1 MASRWGRISDGIRIG
16 PQMLGGLGRRA
27 RPRPLGVASGRWMA
41 VGPIW
46 IRLGSPSS
54 WPGEDDA
61 ARMIKPVEP

>member
-16 PQMLGGLGRRA
+16 PQMLGGLGL
-27 RPRPLGVASGRWMA
+27 RPRPLGAASGRWMA

>member
-1 MASRWGRISDGIRIG
+1 MASKWGRISDGIRFG
-16 PQMLGGLGRRA
+16 PQMLGGLGLRS
-27 RPRPLGVASGRWMA
+27 RPYGAAPGSRWMA

-61 ARMIKPVEP
+61 AKMIKPVEP

>member
-1 MASRWGRISDGIRIG
+1 
-16 PQMLGGLGRRA
+16 
-27 RPRPLGVASGRWMA
+27 MA

-61 ARMIKPVEP
+61 AKMIKPVEP